1 MQHSQPPP
9 LNVGQYCVKE
19 QKQNLGETLIATKSF
34 GRSALATLAAS
45 VLAVALAACTT
56 AETEPTSE
64 PTASPSA
71 TETSAPAELQTLT
84 PGKLTIGTGLPA
96 YEPWVVGDAPESGE
110 GFEAAVAYAI
120 AEELGFA
127 PEDVV
132 WVRTTFD
139 EAIQPGPKNFDF
151 NLQQYSI
158 TEERKA
164 NVDFSTPYYFTT
176 QAVITIAGSPAENVS
191 DLAGLKELLI
201 GAAAGTTSFDAVE
214 DIIQPSQGAQAFNTY
229 DDAKLALA
237 NGQVDAIVVDLPT
250 ALYLTA
256 VELEGGKILGQLAG
270 AQSGDSFGL
279 VLDKGSP
286 LTEPVSAA
294 IDRLRESGRLAEI
307 EAEWL
312 ADYVGAPVL
321 K

>member
-1 MQHSQPPP
+1 MSKF
-9 LNVGQYCVKE
+9 GK
-19 QKQNLGETLIATKSF
+19 LGRA
-34 GRSALATLAAS
+34 ALAGIAASTLAVS
-45 VLAVALAACTT
+45 LAACAP
-56 AETEPTSE
+56 AETET
-64 PTASPSA
+64 
-71 TETSAPAELQTLT
+71 TETTDAAETTELQTLT

-120 AEELGFA
+120 AAELGFA

-139 EAIQPGPKNFDF
+139 EAIQPGAKNFDF

-164 NVDFSTPYYFTT
+164 NVDFSSPYYYTT
-176 QAVITIAGSPAENVS
+176 QTVITVAGSAAEGVT
-191 DLAGLKELLI
+191 DLAGLKGLLI
-201 GAAAGTTSFDAVE
+201 GAATGTTSLAAIE
-214 DIIQPSQGAQAFNTY
+214 DIIQPTAGAQAFNSN
-229 DDAKLALA
+229 DDAKAALA

-250 ALYLTA
+250 AFYLTA
-256 VELEGGKILGQLAG
+256 VELEGGKILGQLEG
-270 AQSGDSFGL
+270 AESGDSFGL

-286 LTEPVSAA
+286 LTAAVSAA
-294 IDRLRESGRLAEI
+294 IDRLRASGKLAEI

-312 ADYVGAPVL
+312 AGYAGAPVL

>member
-1 MQHSQPPP
+1 MSKFS
-9 LNVGQYCVKE
+9 LK
-19 QKQNLGETLIATKSF
+19 KAIAASF
-34 GRSALATLAAS
+34 TAAALALS
-45 VLAVALAACTT
+45 LSACAPATT
-56 AETEPTSE
+56 
-64 PTASPSA
+64 
-71 TETSAPAELQTLT
+71 TETSASETATAEALQTLT

-120 AEELGFA
+120 AEQLGFA
-127 PEDVV
+127 AEDVV

-139 EAIQPGPKNFDF
+139 EAIAPGAKNFDF

-164 NVDFSTPYYFTT
+164 AIDFSSPYYNTA
-176 QAVITIAGSPAENVS
+176 QAVITIASSPAAGAKS
-191 DLAGLKELLI
+191 LADLQGFLI
-201 GAAAGTTSFDAVE
+201 GAATGTTSLAAIE
-214 DIIQPSQGAQAFNTY
+214 EIIKPTAGAQAFNSN
-229 DDAKLALA
+229 DDAKAALA

-256 VELEGGKILGQLAG
+256 VELDGGQILGQLAG

-286 LTEPVSAA
+286 LTAAVSAA
-294 IDRLRESGRLAEI
+294 VDALRENGKLAEL
-307 EAEWL
+307 EQTWL
-312 ADYVGAPVL
+312 ADFAGAPVL

>member
-1 MQHSQPPP
+1 MSKF
-9 LNVGQYCVKE
+9 GK
-19 QKQNLGETLIATKSF
+19 LGRA
-34 GRSALATLAAS
+34 ALAGIAASTLAVS
-45 VLAVALAACTT
+45 LAACAP
-56 AETEPTSE
+56 AETET
-64 PTASPSA
+64 
-71 TETSAPAELQTLT
+71 TETPEPAETSELQTLT

-127 PEDVV
+127 AEDVV

-139 EAIQPGPKNFDF
+139 EAIQPGAKNFDF

-164 NVDFSTPYYFTT
+164 NVDFSSPYYLTT
-176 QAVITIAGSPAENVS
+176 QTVITVAGSAAEGVT
-191 DLAGLKELLI
+191 DLAGLKGLLI
-201 GAAAGTTSFDAVE
+201 GAATGTTSLAAIE
-214 DIIQPSQGAQAFNTY
+214 DIIQPTAGAQAFNSN
-229 DDAKLALA
+229 DDAKAALA

-250 ALYLTA
+250 AFYLTA
-256 VELEGGKILGQLAG
+256 VELEGGKILGQIEG
-270 AQSGDSFGL
+270 AASGDSFGL

-286 LTEPVSAA
+286 LTAAVSAA
-294 IDRLRESGRLAEI
+294 IDRLRASGKLAEI
-307 EAEWL
+307 EAKWL
-312 ADYVGAPVL
+312 ADYAGAPVL